1 MKKIV
6 RVNLKEKSYEISALE
21 NSYANIGGRGL
32 TSSIIANE
40 VPAGSSSLGESNKLV
55 IAPGILA
62 GTAVPNSGRLSIG
75 AKSPLTGTIKEA
87 NAGGSAAHKLA
98 RLGIAA
104 IVLEGCA
111 SELIYMQIDKNGVN
125 FNKASDLS
133 MIGNLD
139 CIETYRKQYGDDV
152 SIISIGQAGEMQLMA
167 AGVSVTSP
175 DFFPRVAARGGLGAV
190 MGSKNVKAVVIDDAE
205 GENVRVK
212 DNALFKDSIKAFTK
226 GITSHPLA
234 EGFKQF
240 GTPMLVGLINEMGAI
255 ATRNFSQG
263 RFDSAGKISGE
274 HIAEIIKQRPNAKS
288 GHSCMK
294 GCVMNCSNVFTDPNG
309 EVIVSGLEYE
319 TIALM
324 GSNCMI
330 DDIDAIA
337 RMNAACN
344 DAGVDTMDV
353 GGAIAMCMEAGM
365 IEWGEANKALSMI
378 MEISKGTEKGRMIG
392 NGCRFT
398 GEKLGVGRIPHV
410 KGQSLSGYDP
420 RGLKGTGVTYAT
432 STMGADHTCG
442 NALPSPAS
450 PDYDPASASGQ
461 REVSQFLQRYFA
473 AIDTLGLCLFA
484 SLPALDM
491 PELQI
496 HLKDCVSAVL
506 NETLDDDYFMRL
518 GAFVLEEE
526 LKFNHA
532 AGFTSKD
539 DRLPEFFKKEPLLPG
554 TSTFDVPDEELDE
567 VHKYQ
572 EIRWERSRKL

>member
-1 MKKIV
+1 MNKLV

-40 VPAGSSSLGESNKLV
+40 VPAGSSSLGELNKLV

-139 CIETYRKQYGDDV
+139 CIEAYRKQYGDDV

-175 DFFPRVAARGGLGAV
+175 DFLPRVAARGGLGAV

-226 GITSHPLA
+226 GIASHPLA
-234 EGFKQF
+234 DGFKQF

-274 HIAEIIKQRPNAKS
+274 HIAEMIKQRPNAKS

-294 GCVMNCSNVFTDPNG
+294 GCVMNCSNVFTDLNG

-337 RMNAACN
+337 RMNVACN

-353 GGAIAMCMEAGM
+353 GEAIAMCMEAGM

-398 GEKLGVGRIPHV
+398 GEKLGVARIPHV

-442 NALPSPAS
+442 NALPSPAN

-461 REVSQFLQRYFA
+461 GQVPQFLQRYFA

-491 PELQI
+491 PELQT

-526 LKFNHA
+526 RKFNHA
-532 AGFTSKD
+532 TGFTLKD

-554 TSTFDVPDEELDE
+554 TSTFDVPDEELDK
-567 VHKYQ
+567 VHKY
-572 EIRWERSRKL
+572 